1 MVVDNS
7 GGNPSEDQRAR
18 LFQPALQELKARH
31 PDMDI
36 NINYVQSPYNQTR
49 THILN
54 ALGNQTPVDIISLD
68 QVWFGEF
75 AQKGYLID
83 ITNRVQSWGRISD
96 WYPTNFAG
104 GVYNGKVYAIWAW
117 TDVRGIWYWKDL
129 LNRAQVNPNS
139 LMTWDGYIS
148 STKKISDALK
158 GQGIQGTVLN
168 GANYSP
174 DLWYPYL
181 WMLGGDI
188 VVQKDRHPTKGT
200 YWFPAYNS
208 SAGVKALEFIKEQ
221 INAGI
226 KPVKDNLDKTFV
238 DRKVAVYIGGSW
250 MPGWFPKNQWAS
262 LPQRVGFIP
271 AFPVPNGTNQSSTMM
286 VL

>member
-18 LFQPALQELKARH
+18 LFQPALQELKTRH
-31 PDMDI
+31 PALDI

-75 AQKGYLID
+75 AQKGYLTD

-148 STKKISDALK
+148 SSKKISEVKEYKVRFLMVRTTPQIFGTHTSGRSEEISLYRRIDTQQRALTGFQHIIALQVLK
-158 GQGIQGTVLN
+158 HWNSSKNKLMQVLN
-168 GANYSP
+168 
-174 DLWYPYL
+174 
-181 WMLGGDI
+181 
-188 VVQKDRHPTKGT
+188 Q
-200 YWFPAYNS
+200 
-208 SAGVKALEFIKEQ
+208 
-221 INAGI
+221 
-226 KPVKDNLDKTFV
+226 
-238 DRKVAVYIGGSW
+238 
-250 MPGWFPKNQWAS
+250 
-262 LPQRVGFIP
+262 
-271 AFPVPNGTNQSSTMM
+271 
-286 VL
+286 